1 MKAFT
6 TARLGSDMAVKYL
19 PSGDPVG
26 EVSLAVTL
34 MKKDAE
40 GKRMTQWIKAALFG
54 KRAESL
60 SPYLTKGSMHAFHLS
75 ELHIDSFAGKD
86 GNTVSILKARIDDV
100 ELCGSKG
107 GDDNQAKPAQ
117 QPPRQP
123 GTPPYVTASGFDD
136 MSDDIPFLFNMNTVC
151 DTLGKPSAL
160 NRAKHGK
167 GLFLLQTNK
176 TSC

>member
-40 GKRMTQWIKAALFG
+40 GKRMTQWVKAAMFG

-60 SPYLTKGSMHAFHLS
+60 APYLTKGSMHAFHLS

-100 ELCGSKG
+100 ELCGNKESTA
-107 GDDNQAKPAQ
+107 QPTQRTAQPAHKP
-117 QPPRQP
+117 
-123 GTPPYVTASGFDD
+123 GSFDD
-136 MSDDIPFLFNMNTVC
+136 MADDVPF
-151 DTLGKPSAL
+151 
-160 NRAKHGK
+160 
-167 GLFLLQTNK
+167 
-176 TSC
+176 